1 MNMAKMT
8 IKEEYRRAR
17 RNYLARINRAVKA
30 GYRPD
35 VLPIP
40 KRITRASVRALN
52 KRSGEW
58 IRTHSAQV
66 DVETGEELK
75 PSKNKKVRKQRE
87 KAYREYMTKP
97 LQQVEEVNAGQA
109 VQPVLMS
116 TETLDFN
123 QSYEHIIANWYDN
136 IKTNFYWYIAQFIE
150 SQTNRLI
157 YGKDDET
164 RRRFAY
170 VLSQNPDVFP
180 EPPYAT
186 REEIND
192 SFMQIARLMDLAPD
206 SEAYQ
211 DFVSMYDYVESEDL

>member
-1 MNMAKMT
+1 MT
-8 IKEEYRRAR
+8 IKEEYKRAR
-17 RNYLARINRAVKA
+17 RNYLRRISRAFNV
-30 GYRPD
+30 GYYPD
-35 VLPIP
+35 IIPIP
-40 KRITRASVRALN
+40 KTITEGSIRRLEKWRGVY
-52 KRSGEW
+52 
-58 IRTHSAQV
+58 IRTHSPMV
-66 DVETGEELK
+66 DVNTGEKLK
-75 PSKNKKVRKQRE
+75 PSKSKKVRKQRE
-87 KAYREYMTKP
+87 KVYHEYVTKP
-97 LQQVEEVNAGQA
+97 LQPVEEVNAGQA
-109 VQPVLMS
+109 VQTVSMS

-123 QSYEHIIANWYDN
+123 QSYEQIIANWYDT
-136 IKTNFYWYIAQFIE
+136 IKTNFYWYIAQFIG

>member
-1 MNMAKMT
+1 MT

-17 RNYLARINRAVKA
+17 RNYLARINRAVKS

-40 KRITRASVRALN
+40 KRITRSSIRALN
-52 KRSGEW
+52 KRTGEW
-58 IRTHSAQV
+58 IRSHSTQV

-75 PSKNKKVRKQRE
+75 PTKNKKARKQRE

-109 VQPVLMS
+109 VHPVSMS

-123 QSYEHIIANWYDN
+123 QSYEQIIANWYDN

-157 YGKDDET
+157 YGKDDEI

-180 EPPYAT
+180 EAPYAT

-211 DFVSMYDYVESEDL
+211 DFVYMYDYVESEDL

>member
-1 MNMAKMT
+1 MT
-8 IKEEYRRAR
+8 IKEEYERAR
-17 RNYLARINRAVKA
+17 RNYLRRISRAFKV

-35 VLPIP
+35 IIPIP
-40 KRITRASVRALN
+40 KTITEGSIRRLEKWRGAY
-52 KRSGEW
+52 
-58 IRTHSAQV
+58 IRTHSPMV
-66 DVETGEELK
+66 DVNTGDELK
-75 PSKNKKVRKQRE
+75 PSKSKKARKQRE

-109 VQPVLMS
+109 VQPVSMS

-123 QSYEHIIANWYDN
+123 QSYEQIIANWYDN

-211 DFVSMYDYVESEDL
+211 DFVSMYDYVESEVL